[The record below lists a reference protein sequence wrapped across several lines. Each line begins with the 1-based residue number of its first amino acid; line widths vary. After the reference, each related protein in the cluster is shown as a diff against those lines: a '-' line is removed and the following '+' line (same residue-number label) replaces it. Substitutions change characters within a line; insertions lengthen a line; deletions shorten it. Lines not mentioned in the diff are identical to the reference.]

1 MDARRLERLYDKT
14 KKFIRLT
21 HMRSQHQ
28 KQVDQFM
35 RLAQQDVPRSVT
47 IPSEE
52 VRLLRAKLTFE
63 ECMEK
68 LSALGVTM
76 RFGSFEFHPGLE
88 SSVDPVGWTFE
99 ITDECD
105 IIEVVDACC
114 DINVVSTGTLSA
126 FGVDDVLPQ
135 LAVNM
140 SNLRKFDQGGHK
152 REDGKWI
159 KPPLWQPP
167 DIPGILAG
175 MGWQHGHAQGEL
187 EKSQ

>member
-1 MDARRLERLYDKT
+1 
-14 KKFIRLT
+14 
-21 HMRSQHQ
+21 MRSQHQ

-52 VRLLRAKLTFE
+52 VRLLRVKLTFE
-63 ECMEK
+63 ECLEK

-88 SSVDPVGWTFE
+88 SSGYLCGWTFH
-99 ITDECD
+99 ITAECD

-140 SNLRKFDQGGHK
+140 SNLRKFDLGGHK
-152 REDGKWI
+152 RDDGKWI

-167 DIPGILAG
+167 DIAGILVG
-175 MGWQHGHAQGEL
+175 MGWKQEQGEL